1 MFAPRNRIYSF
12 EHCDTHITQLKGGG
26 CGGGGAVYGCRIC
39 EKTFIQVSGG
49 LVQTP
54 LILEEMDGK
63 TIADFEKKDGEK
75 DEEDED
81 KTDKDKIEMA

>member
-1 MFAPRNRIYSF
+1 MFAPRNRIYSL
-12 EHCDTHITQLKGGG
+12 EHCGFHMTQLKSGG

-75 DEEDED
+75 DEEDE
-81 KTDKDKIEMA
+81 TDKDKIEMA